1 LASTFD
7 HQSMKTNKGPTESAL
22 KRLFALSRNRCA
34 FPGCGTAIVQA
45 SLTLTGK
52 VCHIKGRSPGGPR
65 YDGSQTEDERN
76 GFGNLILLCSVHH
89 DIVDAEPQK
98 YPAELLQDIKEMHE
112 REGDIELSLDGARLA
127 RRLIDSCLHI
137 EAGGEAQV
145 MVGSP
150 GGIQAKHVTIKTS
163 RKNPP
168 IPLPIDAVG
177 ANIPMRSYVEYLIK
191 RYIEWRMAGV
201 ESGKDKR
208 RFHPSMIHRL
218 IEREFGA
225 RANLV
230 PQARFVDLVEF
241 LQVAV
246 DDTIQGRM
254 RRHYSKR
261 NYHSYQEHLEKLE
274 GNAPGEPEN

>member
-1 LASTFD
+1 
-7 HQSMKTNKGPTESAL
+7 
-22 KRLFALSRNRCA
+22 
-34 FPGCGTAIVQA
+34 
-45 SLTLTGK
+45 
-52 VCHIKGRSPGGPR
+52 
-65 YDGSQTEDERN
+65 
-76 GFGNLILLCSVHH
+76 
-89 DIVDAEPQK
+89 
-98 YPAELLQDIKEMHE
+98 
-112 REGDIELSLDGARLA
+112 
-127 RRLIDSCLHI
+127 
-137 EAGGEAQV
+137 
-145 MVGSP
+145 
-150 GGIQAKHVTIKTS
+150 
-163 RKNPP
+163 
-168 IPLPIDAVG
+168 
-177 ANIPMRSYVEYLIK
+177 MRSYVEYLINL
-191 RYIEWRMAGV
+191 YIEWRMAGV

-208 RFHPSMIHRL
+208 RVHPSMIHRL